1 MPLVLATLL
10 RFFAKK
16 RRQGVFDDRKQVH
29 GSSASAP
36 GNFVIWVNWNRFDNL
51 LGCL

>member
-16 RRQGVFDDRKQVH
+16 RWQGVFDDRKQVH
-29 GSSASAP
+29 ASSASAP
-36 GNFVIWVNWNRFDNL
+36 ANFVIWVNWNRFDNL